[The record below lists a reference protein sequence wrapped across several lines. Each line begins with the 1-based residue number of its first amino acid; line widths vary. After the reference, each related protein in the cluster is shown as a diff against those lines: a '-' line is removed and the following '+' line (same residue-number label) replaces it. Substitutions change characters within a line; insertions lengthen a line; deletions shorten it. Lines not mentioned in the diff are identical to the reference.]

1 LITGKLYASVLR
13 GAGGDEKSMGGVEMN
28 NESDERAVVPDLN
41 WLIFID
47 LTYPVRAVA
56 PGGIC

>member
-1 LITGKLYASVLR
+1 
-13 GAGGDEKSMGGVEMN
+13 MGGVEMN